1 MVCSSLQI
9 RSLIF
14 MLPSFVYAYASS
26 LSQIRNCAETKI
38 LHDPNAAFIPAP
50 APPVVNNEVP
60 MSTPQE
66 FTSGVSIPVS
76 LPSSS
81 LETSYSSAGS
91 HGKTIVGYYASWQ
104 WYDRNKLAAPEN
116 MDFTKVQRVNFAF
129 FQIDTQ
135 GNMWGTDA
143 WGEFYFFSR
152 IHTWTIL
159 FSFIA

>member
-1 MVCSSLQI
+1 MWYVLLCKSGVSYSCYL
-9 RSLIF
+9 LLHMHHHF
-14 MLPSFVYAYASS
+14 
-26 LSQIRNCAETKI
+26 SQIRNCAETKI

-50 APPVVNNEVP
+50 APPVVNNELP